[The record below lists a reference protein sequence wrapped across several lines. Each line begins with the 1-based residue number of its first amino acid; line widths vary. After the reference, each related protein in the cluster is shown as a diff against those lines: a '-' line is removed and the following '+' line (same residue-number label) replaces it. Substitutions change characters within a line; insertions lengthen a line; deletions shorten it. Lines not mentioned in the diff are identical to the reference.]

1 MPIDTHQTYRRLVAA
16 GFPEGQTEG
25 QAEGQAEIFADWTSE
40 RLVTREYLDSRL
52 RELELNFDKKLL
64 EQDAR
69 FKAALAE
76 QDARFQKAL
85 ADQSALFERR
95 LAELRTQLTVRIF
108 TAVGLGV
115 AVLSAV
121 IALLGYL
128 NPS

>member
-1 MPIDTHQTYRRLVAA
+1 MPIDTHQTHRRLVAA
-16 GFPEGQTEG
+16 GFPEV
-25 QAEGQAEIFADWTSE
+25 QAEVQAEIFADWTSE

-52 RELELNFDKKLL
+52 RELELNFEKKLL

-95 LAELRTQLTVRIF
+95 LVELRTQLTVRIF

-115 AVLSAV
+115 AALSALV
-121 IALLGYL
+121 TVLRFVT
-128 NPS
+128 